1 MDKQTSIL
9 PKSRLGRFASLVLL
23 SGALGLMAAS
33 GVVSSTRNPLQIA
46 ILHWYGAN
54 QTASFGVGNGPEG
67 VAFDGASLWVSN
79 RSDGSV
85 TKLRASDGAC
95 AGTCTFA
102 VGSLPIGVAFD
113 GANIWVA
120 NFGSSNVTKLKASNG
135 STLGTFAVGSAP
147 NGVAFDGA
155 NIWVANFDSHSV
167 SKL

>member
-120 NFGSSNVTKLKASNG
+120 NFGGNTVAKL
-135 STLGTFAVGSAP
+135 
-147 NGVAFDGA
+147 
-155 NIWVANFDSHSV
+155 
-167 SKL
+167 

>member
-85 TKLRASDGAC
+85 TKLKASDGSNL
-95 AGTCTFA
+95 GTFA
-102 VGSLPIGVAFD
+102 VGSSPEGLAFD
-113 GANIWVA
+113 GVNIWVS
-120 NFGSSNVTKLKASNG
+120 NRSSNNVTKLKASDG
-135 STLGTFAVGSAP
+135 STL
-147 NGVAFDGA
+147 
-155 NIWVANFDSHSV
+155 
-167 SKL
+167 